1 MKLAVGGAAGI
12 FGTSI
17 IYPIDVVK
25 TRLQASSAS
34 SIGDVSI
41 KGVIK
46 MILERDGVR
55 GFYRGLS
62 ANLSGILFEKGIKL
76 GLFCS
81 LLFDSLSRETVGRQ
95 VYHCP

>member
-25 TRLQASSAS
+25 TRLQAGSAS
-34 SIGDVSI
+34 SMSDISI
-41 KGVIK
+41 QGAIK
-46 MILERDGVR
+46 MILKKDGVR

-76 GLFCS
+76 GLFVFSS
-81 LLFDSLSRETVGRQ
+81 LFFF
-95 VYHCP
+95 